1 MMKLVGVS
9 WLVKV
14 WCWDGMLVLFDIVW
28 IEVVVMWVVCEVVC
42 DDFDMLGIVVKVV
55 VDVFGCGIV
64 FVEDI

>member
-1 MMKLVGVS
+1 MKLVGVS

-42 DDFDMLGIVVKVV
+42 DDFDMLGIVVNVV